1 MGGVCEVARH
11 KHSLFLIIMDIQ
23 ISNRQRKQEWLDCLK
38 DSGYRITSP
47 RRAVVEALAKS
58 ERALNAAEIF
68 DIAREQYPSLGLV
81 SVYRTLEKLEEL
93 RLIQRV
99 HHPDGC
105 QAFIAGF
112 TGHQHLLICQ
122 NCGRTQF
129 FEGDDL
135 NLLFDRVAR
144 KSGYE
149 IKEHWLQLLGICA
162 DCQRER

>member
-1 MGGVCEVARH
+1 MNQYSPGCE
-11 KHSLFLIIMDIQ
+11 
-23 ISNRQRKQEWLDCLK
+23 RKEDWLRCLK
-38 DSGYRITSP
+38 ASGYRLTSP
-47 RRAVVEALAKS
+47 RQAVVEALASS
-58 ERALNAAEIF
+58 ERAINATEIF
-68 DIAREQYPSLGLV
+68 DIAREQYPTLGLV

-93 RLIQRV
+93 ELIQRV

-135 NLLFDRVAR
+135 DQLFERVALE
-144 KSGYE
+144 SGYQ
-149 IKEHWLQLLGICA
+149 IKEHWLQFFGFCA
-162 DCQRER
+162 ECQKLD